1 MQLISFLKK
10 DFVKNVMTLITGSV
24 FSQLIIYA
32 ALLVLTRLFSR
43 ELFGVYVL
51 FSSAILILKPIVSL
65 QLDLAVVLPKRN
77 KDAVNIFVLSVII
90 LFILNLFLFGGIFI
104 FKAKII
110 TFFKI
115 EKLSNFIYLLPLAS
129 FFFGFTQTLN
139 YWNNRI
145 KSFKNI
151 AKGNI
156 IKASFLS
163 TTQII
168 TGASYFNS
176 LGLIPGMILGQI
188 IQVVFLYFNT
198 YKTLIKYKKHLSF
211 KRMFFLFKK
220 YKDIPLF
227 NTLIN
232 FSNSLSNEIPVI
244 MITRYFGLNFSGVYG
259 LALKVGRA
267 PLGVT
272 EDSVSQVFFNKATE
286 TYNNKGDLYALIKKT
301 FYHLIKIGAI
311 IFIPI
316 LAISFFLDIIFGKN
330 WSEVGLY
337 LRILSPWLF
346 IAFLTGPIT
355 SLISIFNKQKVFLLL
370 NLLLL
375 VFRFFAFYIGNH
387 FFKDILV
394 SLILF
399 SAVGVIFNTFT
410 LTYFIRTSKLK
421 TDKKIAY
428 Q

>member
-24 FSQLIIYA
+24 FSQIIIYA
-32 ALLVLTRLFSR
+32 AILILTRLFST
-43 ELFGVYVL
+43 ELFGVYIL

-65 QLDLAVVLPKRN
+65 QLELAVVLPKRN

-90 LFILNLFLFGGIFI
+90 LFVLNLFLYGGIFI
-104 FKAKII
+104 FKKEILK
-110 TFFKI
+110 FFKI
-115 EKLSNFIYLLPLAS
+115 EKLSYFVNILPLAS
-129 FFFGFTQTLN
+129 LFFGFTQTLN

-145 KSFKNI
+145 KSFKTI
-151 AKGNI
+151 AQGNI

-168 TGASYFNS
+168 TGASYLNY
-176 LGLIPGMILGQI
+176 LGLIPGLILGQMM
-188 IQVVFLYFNT
+188 QVIFLYFNT
-198 YKTLIKYKKHLSF
+198 YKTLSKYKKYLSF
-211 KRMFFLFKK
+211 KRMLFLFKK

-232 FSNSLSNEIPVI
+232 FSNTLSNEIPVI
-244 MITRYFGLNFSGVYG
+244 MISRYFGLDFSGVYG
-259 LALKVGRA
+259 LALKVGKA
-267 PLGVT
+267 PLGVI
-272 EDSVSQVFFNKATE
+272 EDSTSQVFFNKATE
-286 TYNNKGDLYALIKKT
+286 TYNNEGNLYALIKKT
-301 FYHLIKIGAI
+301 FYHLIKIGII

-316 LAISFFLDIIFGKN
+316 LAISFFLDTIFGKN
-330 WSEVGLY
+330 WAEVGLY

-346 IAFLTGPIT
+346 IAFLTAPIT

-370 NLLLL
+370 NTLLL

-387 FFKDILV
+387 VFKDIIV

-399 SAVGVIFNTFT
+399 SVVGVIFNTFT
-410 LTYFIRTSKLK
+410 LTYFIKTSKLK
-421 TDKKIAY
+421 TDKKTAY